1 MDDINKAAVKKTDEQ
16 AGPLWEEYFA
26 DKSVENKNALLMHYL
41 YLVKRIVLRMM
52 PTYKN
57 QSDYDDL
64 LSNGVI
70 GLMDAISKFDMLRNV
85 KFETYASKRIQGEI
99 LDYMRKQDW
108 ISSSMRTRI
117 KKVKQ
122 TYDSLSAQIGR
133 QPSEQEVADVLDLTP
148 NQVKEAVDNE
158 YLYSIIH
165 FESVI
170 SSNAGEEPI
179 KVIDTL
185 QDSDEDAMPEQ
196 HLEKKE
202 TLKLLTA
209 VLDDLPEN
217 EKLVI
222 DLYYRKELLLKEIAQ
237 VLNVSE
243 SRVSQIHSKAI
254 KRIQEKMQIG

>member
-1 MDDINKAAVKKTDEQ
+1 MSEEKKTSADVEQ
-16 AGPLWEEYFA
+16 MWEAYFA
-26 DKSVENKNALLMHYL
+26 DPDTENKNALLMHYL

-122 TYDSLSAQIGR
+122 AYDSMASQTGR
-133 QPSEQEVADVLDLTP
+133 QPTEQEVADVLDLTP
-148 NQVKEAVDNE
+148 TQVKEAIDNE
-158 YLYSIIH
+158 YMYSIIH

-170 SSNAGEEPI
+170 SSNTSEEPI

-185 QDSDEDAMPEQ
+185 QDDDEEAMPEQ
-196 HLEKKE
+196 HLERKE
-202 TLKLLTA
+202 MLNHLSL
-209 VLDDLPEN
+209 VLEDLPET

-254 KRIQEKMQIG
+254 KRIQAKMQE

>member
-1 MDDINKAAVKKTDEQ
+1 MANVEGKTENVKTVEEM
-16 AGPLWEEYFA
+16 WEDYFS
-26 DKSVENKNALLMHYL
+26 DPSVENKNALLMHYL

-52 PTYKN
+52 PVYKN

-70 GLMDAISKFDMLRNV
+70 GLMDAVGKFDMFRNV

-117 KKVKQ
+117 KRVRQ
-122 TYDSLSAQIGR
+122 TYDSMAAQNGR
-133 QPSEQEVADVLDLTP
+133 QPSEEEAADVLDLTP
-148 NQVKEAVDNE
+148 QQVREALDNE
-158 YLYSIIH
+158 YKYSVIH

-170 SSNAGEEPI
+170 ASSSSDEPI

-185 QDSDEDAMPEQ
+185 QDTDEDTMPEK
-196 HLEKKE
+196 HLEKQE
-202 TLKLLTA
+202 MLKQLA
-209 VLDDLPEN
+209 SVLDDLPQN
-217 EKLVI
+217 EKIVI
-222 DLYYRKELLLKEIAQ
+222 DLYYRKELLLKEIAE
-237 VLNVSE
+237 VLGVSE

-254 KRIQEKMQIG
+254 KRIQGKMNA